1 MMKAFNV
8 TIFALVLVCQVLLL
22 SQSAPAAIETFD
34 YPEYTDLAPWTHP
47 DEVVFS
53 IYSDFPVLD
62 EVVAKWESEGEVGG
76 FLFVATSA
84 GTDSSGLDTYAFGT
98 GSGDNPGQGADLAIM
113 DVGMQAWNMTDGAI
127 ADYLGPNGRD
137 LHGGWMAVRALLRG
151 FTGQIE
157 LGFVSD
163 RQVDPGDGPEL
174 DEFGG
179 TIFDISDTF
188 NWYQG
193 LDLNDYTSYFDGQPY
208 GNLSGVK
215 VLGVWINVLSNT
227 TESTITGELRVD
239 QLNLV
244 PEPATLGLLMIG
256 GLALIRRKRVG

>member
-1 MMKAFNV
+1 MKATNK
-8 TIFALVLVCQVLLL
+8 TMFAFSLVCLVLFL
-22 SQSAPAAIETFD
+22 SKAAPAVIETLS
-34 YPEYTDLAPWTHP
+34 YPEYTTPVPDNDP
-47 DEVVFS
+47 DEVVYP

-62 EVVAKWESEGEVGG
+62 EIVAKWSSEGEEGG
-76 FLFVATSA
+76 LLFATTSA
-84 GTDSSGLDTYAFGT
+84 GTGSSGLDTYAFGT

-113 DVGMQAWNMTDGAI
+113 DVGLQDWNITDGVI
-127 ADYLGPNGRD
+127 ADYLGPSGRD

-163 RQVDPGDGPEL
+163 RQVDPGDGLES

-193 LDLNDYTSYFDGQPY
+193 MDLNDYESYFDGQPY
-208 GNLSGVK
+208 GNLPGVK
-215 VLGVWINVLSNT
+215 VLGVWINVISNT
-227 TESTITGELRVD
+227 GDATITGELRVD
-239 QLNLV
+239 QINLV
-244 PEPATLGLLMIG
+244 PEPATLAVLLIG
-256 GLALIRRKRVG
+256 GLVLLRGKRVG